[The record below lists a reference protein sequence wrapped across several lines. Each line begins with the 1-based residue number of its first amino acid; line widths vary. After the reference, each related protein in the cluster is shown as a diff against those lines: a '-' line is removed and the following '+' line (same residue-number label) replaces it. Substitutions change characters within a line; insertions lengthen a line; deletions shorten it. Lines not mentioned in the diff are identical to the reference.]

1 MRIALTKWLAMGALL
16 LAARPA
22 AAVEPLNSRLP
33 EDALGFI
40 EVDPTVG
47 GLNAGGSG
55 TGGLMDVGFEAL
67 RAVGVLPRDVSVAGD
82 ALGLA
87 AMSGNRHFCI
97 GWLDADLTPGPHDGL
112 MCKSF
117 QLVWLVD
124 TRGRPDEMLRR
135 ITALLDHVSTRETS
149 RQNVKKAADNG
160 REFVEFT
167 DTRWPAWLK
176 LGWTQEKDVFVL
188 GFGAGAMEHY
198 LADRPVG
205 GVPWAETV
213 TGVDA
218 GAAKAG
224 SSGEVFA
231 RIYASPKA
239 FRERFPEAIQRTLLG
254 RIFQALELSDADKA
268 LFSARRKG
276 RVVSMDFGVVRNGTI
291 TATPWTVPL
300 PANSPL
306 LKVVPPGATS
316 YLALDVDW
324 PGLYARMTALLDAIL
339 TDEGEPP
346 VDAKVKKFA
355 THHGVDLDKDVL
367 SKAEHIV
374 LVHDFPQHPLGIPL
388 MVTAIASADGGG
400 AAAGAIAR
408 KDLDKLL
415 ADAQRALD
423 KRPGGVFRLRTDK
436 DGVMYMQFGLV
447 GPAWGW
453 TGNRLVWSWSPA
465 AVRENLSAVAGAP
478 AGAFGGP
485 PNSSQAKP
493 VK

>member
-1 MRIALTKWLAMGALL
+1 MVHSLTKCLTLAALL
-16 LAARPA
+16 LACPTASA
-22 AAVEPLNSRLP
+22 AEPLNGRLP

-47 GLNAGGSG
+47 GIAPAGSG
-55 TGGLMDVGFEAL
+55 TGGLMDMGFEAL
-67 RAVGVLPRDVSVAGD
+67 RAVGVLPREVSVAGD

-87 AMSGNRHFCI
+87 AMTGNRHFCI
-97 GWLDADLTPGPHDGL
+97 GWLDAELTAGPHDGL

-124 TRGRPDEMLRR
+124 TKGRPDEMLRR

-149 RQNVKKAADNG
+149 RQTVKKAAENG
-160 REFVEFT
+160 REFVEFS

-198 LADRPVG
+198 LADRAVG
-205 GVPWAETV
+205 GVPWADTV
-213 TGVDA
+213 KGVDA

-224 SSGEVFA
+224 SAGEVFA
-231 RIYASPKA
+231 RVYAAPKA

-268 LFSARRKG
+268 LFSARRQG
-276 RVVSMDFGVVRNGTI
+276 RVVSMDFGVVRGGTI
-291 TATPWTVPL
+291 KATPWTVAL
-300 PANSPL
+300 PADSPL
-306 LKVVPPGATS
+306 VKIVPPGATS

-324 PGLYARMTALLDAIL
+324 PGLYARVTALLDAIL
-339 TDEGEPP
+339 TEEGELP

-355 THHGVDLDKDVL
+355 ARHGVDLQKDVL

-400 AAAGAIAR
+400 VAAGTLAH
-408 KDLDKLL
+408 KQLDKLL
-415 ADAQRALD
+415 ADAQGALD
-423 KRPGGVFRLRTDK
+423 KHPGGTFRLRSDK
-436 DGVMYMQFGLV
+436 DGIMYMQFGLV

-453 TGNRLVWSWSPA
+453 AGNRLVWSWSPA
-465 AVRENLSAVAGAP
+465 AVRENLNAAAGAS

-485 PNSSQAKP
+485 AKAEP
-493 VK
+493 AK